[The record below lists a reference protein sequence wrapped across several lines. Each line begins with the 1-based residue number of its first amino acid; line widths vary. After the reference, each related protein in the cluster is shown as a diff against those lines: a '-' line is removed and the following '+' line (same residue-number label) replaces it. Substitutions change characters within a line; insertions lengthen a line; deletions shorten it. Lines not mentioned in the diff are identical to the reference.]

1 MDLVKTKSDLM
12 TMVKKGYLSFLILVL
27 IMITLPLQHRYLPPL
42 MILLGIFWLLEIY
55 LGLINPLKSSLKY
68 RVLFFLFLIFYIW
81 QLIGILYSSDV
92 KMGWANLYGRLSLI
106 IFPMIMFNPAERV
119 KTKNNLLLKVFT
131 LSTSVYIIACF
142 IYAFIRSLS
151 LNNGTWLF
159 NPHPQDFF
167 WLNYFFGMDFTF
179 SIHPSY
185 LAMYV
190 LLSFFIATEAGNDRS
205 LILKYRI
212 FWIILGIFL
221 LISLYFI
228 SSRAGLLAA
237 FILIPVY
244 AIYKIIKI
252 RKSKVFWIII
262 VLMIIPVLALVI
274 KNNTRIK
281 SLFKDISDE
290 HKSEITINDDRLK
303 IWKSALTIIE
313 DNFVLGVGIGDVR
326 TELVKEYDR
335 QGEQRLSDERLNAH
349 NQFLEVFLENGIIG
363 LVIFLGLM
371 SFMAYLAI
379 SEENLLYSIFIIM
392 MIVYF
397 MFETILYRLAGVSFF
412 SLFSFLLLYYKS
424 DSQAN

>member
-1 MDLVKTKSDLM
+1 MDLVKIKSDLM

-81 QLIGILYSSDV
+81 QLIGILYSIDV
-92 KMGWANLYGRLSLI
+92 KMGWANLFGRLSLI

-167 WLNYFFGMDFTF
+167 WLNYFYGMDFTF

-185 LAMYV
+185 LSMYV
-190 LLSFFIATEAGNDRS
+190 LLSFFIAIETGIDRS
-205 LILKYRI
+205 LSSRSRIL
-212 FWIILGIFL
+212 WILAGLFL

-228 SSRAGLLAA
+228 SSRAGILAA

-244 AIYKIIKI
+244 TIYKIIKI

-281 SLFKDISDE
+281 NLFKDISDE
-290 HKSEITINDDRLK
+290 QKSEITINDDRLK

-335 QGEQRLSDERLNAH
+335 QGEQRFSDERLNAH
-349 NQFLEVFLENGIIG
+349 NQFLEV
-363 LVIFLGLM
+363 
-371 SFMAYLAI
+371 
-379 SEENLLYSIFIIM
+379 LL
-392 MIVYF
+392 
-397 MFETILYRLAGVSFF
+397 
-412 SLFSFLLLYYKS
+412 
-424 DSQAN
+424 